1 MKNREK
7 YKDKIF
13 EIACTGRKVAVSK
26 KGRPVACVDCDL
38 CMYTFDK
45 DCTDTFLE
53 WCEAE
58 YIERP
63 TLTNNER
70 KFLKVID
77 PKFKYMVRD
86 CDGCMSFYINKP
98 SKNTTCKCWN
108 RGNDPYISIFLD
120 FGLFN
125 NVNFDMVQWENEEP
139 WLIED
144 LKKLEVKEDAND

>member
-38 CMYTFDK
+38 CMYTSDK

-70 KFLKVID
+70 KFLEVID
-77 PKFKYMVRD
+77 PIFIYMVRD
-86 CDGCMSFYINKP
+86 CDGCMSFYVNKP
-98 SKNTTCKCWN
+98 SKNITCKCWK
-108 RGNDPYISIFLD
+108 RNDPYISIFLN